1 METVSSSK
9 CTVSSRAS
17 GGYCGGSLRQRTR
30 IYASLSGGGVHWWRF
45 LATIYWEWLQLR
57 WVKNLKGFGFYL

>member
-1 METVSSSK
+1 
-9 CTVSSRAS
+9 
-17 GGYCGGSLRQRTR
+17 LRRRTR